1 MDRFGVF
8 EIILKLRLKSF
19 MFENNKIHGL
29 FYILIVKG
37 CKIYTWMKIDHI
49 ITRHGI
55 VFQF

>member
-1 MDRFGVF
+1 MVRYGVS
-8 EIILKLRLKSF
+8 EIIL
-19 MFENNKIHGL
+19 NIYIYIYIYIYNKIHGL